1 MCFNQPQ
8 QAPAPPPPP
17 MAPTPPLAPPTPNLP
32 PPPKPVQDDDE
43 INPKVRATQSKKAKN
58 PQAQG
63 TGALRIPLGTNINTG
78 GASTGQGGGLNK

>member
-8 QAPAPPPPP
+8 QAPAPPPPTP
-17 MAPTPPLAPPTPNLP
+17 PTPPLAPPTPDLP
-32 PPPKPVQDDDE
+32 PPPKPVQDV

-78 GASTGQGGGLNK
+78 GASVGQGGGLNK

>member
-17 MAPTPPLAPPTPNLP
+17 MPPTPPLAPPTPDLP
-32 PPPKPVQDDDE
+32 PPPKPVQDDE

-63 TGALRIPLGTNINTG
+63 TGALRIPLGTNLNTG

>member
-17 MAPTPPLAPPTPNLP
+17 MPPTPPLAPPTPDLP
-32 PPPKPVQDDDE
+32 PPPKPVQDDE

>member
-8 QAPAPPPPP
+8 AAPPPPP
-17 MAPTPPLAPPTPNLP
+17 STPPTPPPPPLTPNLP
-32 PPPKPVQDDDE
+32 PPPKPIQDD

-78 GASTGQGGGLNK
+78 GASVGQGGGLNK

>member
-17 MAPTPPLAPPTPNLP
+17 MPPTPPLAPPTPDLP
-32 PPPKPVQDDDE
+32 PPPKPVQDDE

-78 GASTGQGGGLNK
+78 GASMGQGGGLNK

>member
-8 QAPAPPPPP
+8 QAPPPPPV
-17 MAPTPPLAPPTPNLP
+17 TPPSAPLAPITPSLP
-32 PPPKPVQDDDE
+32 PPPKPLQDVDE

-63 TGALRIPLGTNINTG
+63 TGALRIPLGTNLNIG